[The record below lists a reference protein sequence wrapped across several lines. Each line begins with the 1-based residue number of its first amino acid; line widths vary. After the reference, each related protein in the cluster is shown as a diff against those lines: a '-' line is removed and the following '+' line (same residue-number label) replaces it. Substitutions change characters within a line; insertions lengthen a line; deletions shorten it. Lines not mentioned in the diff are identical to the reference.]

1 MARIDLKKRG
11 IIKISRPVIDNMDF
25 ETLSSLFSKV
35 IPVWCEYQFHNNTIE
50 YHCISELFDDVEED
64 TATPEYQVWFKRDS
78 GVSLFTHVE
87 RVDVSKTT

>member
-1 MARIDLKKRG
+1 MARINLKKRG
-11 IIKISRPVIDNMDF
+11 IIKLTRYLIDNSDF

-35 IPVWCEYQFHNNTIE
+35 IPVWSQYQFHNNTIE
-50 YHCISELFDDVEED
+50 YYCISELFDDVEED
-64 TATPEYQVWFKRDS
+64 AATPEYQVWFKRDS